1 VGDSLEELR
10 KKFIVEEKINE
21 KKLSEYVQRSLNF
34 GKVSIDGGI
43 IIEKEGMSTKDQ
55 IGLALIMRFLANHLE
70 KEIPAE
76 VNVKELSLSLSI
88 PEDQVV
94 ARLAELKEDKIAIRV
109 NKGVYK
115 ANPLQIGKFLE
126 DVEKKYGAK

>member
-1 VGDSLEELR
+1 MEELR